1 MASLTSGLADKNTS
15 ASSILEYSSL
25 KEFLLEN
32 RNERFCM
39 DIKLNFGDGNFI
51 ETNRL
56 LVSFCS
62 TKLRKI
68 IKHSETLCTEINLE
82 ELNFKI
88 MQEIV
93 NYMYTDSIILE
104 DLNVE
109 EVLQHSNF
117 LEMNTLKNTCADYL
131 VSKIN
136 TTNCFEFEEI
146 AHKYN
151 SQVLKDKTMEF
162 INKHFDHVAS
172 ETDFTSI
179 DIDKFKMF
187 IDSHFQ
193 VHSQKS
199 LYICIVNWV
208 KADLSNRNES
218 FPYFFHKL
226 SLLKLSADFLRN
238 EVSKED
244 LVTNHHEC
252 SLLLIQALTQKLRS
266 KCDTGTV
273 LYIAGGS
280 YKSKN
285 YLYSYE
291 VVKKRWK
298 KLKDIPQGRRSAC
311 GALISNCLF
320 FIGGIDSCDFATDRV
335 DCYDIDEGKWVALQP
350 MSQMRYCS
358 ASCVH
363 DGKIYVVGGRS
374 NNKLMCTGEAYTP
387 EINKW
392 SAIPS
397 LRFVRTGHCLVSHR
411 GSLLCLGGHNG
422 ESYLKKVDRLEGDV
436 WVDFPQLQTSRRWFA
451 CVVVNEAIYAIGGRT
466 ENSSEPLKSVEKY
479 DNNTE
484 TWENV
489 SPMKEG
495 RDSFAAYAIDDNF
508 IYVVGGNGK
517 DKDVGKSIE
526 VYDVSI
532 DKWSF
537 VCSSQVRFANH
548 VLVGV

>member
-1 MASLTSGLADKNTS
+1 MTSQTSGLFDKKTS
-15 ASSILEYSSL
+15 VSSVIDYSSL
-25 KEFLLEN
+25 KEFLLKN
-32 RNERFCM
+32 RNERFCI
-39 DIKLNFGDGNFI
+39 DIKLNFGNGNFI

-82 ELNFKI
+82 ELDSKI
-88 MQEIV
+88 MQEII
-93 NYMYTDSIILE
+93 NYMHTDSINLE
-104 DLNVE
+104 DLKVE

-117 LEMNTLKNTCADYL
+117 LEMDILKNICAKCL
-131 VSKIN
+131 ASKIN
-136 TTNCFEFEEI
+136 TTNCFELEEI
-146 AHKYN
+146 AHKHN
-151 SQVLKDKTMEF
+151 SQVLKDKTVEF
-162 INKHFDHVAS
+162 INKHFDHVACQ
-172 ETDFTSI
+172 TDFASI
-179 DIDKFKMF
+179 DVEKFKIF
-187 IDSHFQ
+187 IDSHSQ
-193 VHSQKS
+193 TYSQKS

-208 KADLSNRNES
+208 KADPSNRNDN
-218 FPYFFHKL
+218 FPYFFNKL

-266 KCDTGTV
+266 KCDTGAV

-280 YKSKN
+280 YNSKN
-285 YLYSYE
+285 YLYSYKVE
-291 VVKKRWK
+291 KKQWE
-298 KLKDIPQGRRSAC
+298 KLKNIPCGRRSAC
-311 GALISNCLF
+311 GALISNCLY

-335 DCYDIDEGKWVALQP
+335 DCYDIDEGKWTSLQP

-363 DGKIYVVGGRS
+363 QGKIYVVGGS
-374 NNKLMCTGEAYTP
+374 NNKLMCTGEAYSP

-392 SAIPS
+392 SEIPS
-397 LRFVRTGHCLVSHR
+397 LRFVRTGHCLVSHQD
-411 GSLLCLGGHNG
+411 SLLCLGGHNG
-422 ESYLKKVDRLEGDV
+422 ESYLKKVDRLEDNA

-466 ENSSEPLKSVEKY
+466 ENSSEPLKTVEKY
-479 DNNTE
+479 DNTTE
-484 TWENV
+484 TWVNV
-489 SPMKEG
+489 SSMKEG
-495 RDSFAAYAIDDNF
+495 RDSFAAYAVDDNF

-517 DKDVGKSIE
+517 DKNVGKSIE
-526 VYDVSI
+526 VYDVSM

-548 VLVGV
+548 VLIAV